1 MRKAL
6 YTFYTMLASYPV
18 ILLLLLSSAGVIYL
32 GTGYRPI
39 EARYELLLE
48 ERMEVKRERQ
58 RLAKELEGMR
68 QGDLRK
74 RLQIFSNEFIN
85 EQQMEDKRL
94 LNIVDMA
101 FQASG
106 WKLDKANVMQFNETN
121 NELGLGLLAV
131 AYTGQTQRTLMGDG
145 SEFLPAHTLLQACN
159 YLWRK
164 APIKDFCRIRI
175 ERNAT
180 GFQTDL
186 EVVYP
191 LAETEIEEVSE

>member
-85 EQQMEDKRL
+85 EVE
-94 LNIVDMA
+94 
-101 FQASG
+101 
-106 WKLDKANVMQFNETN
+106 
-121 NELGLGLLAV
+121 
-131 AYTGQTQRTLMGDG
+131 
-145 SEFLPAHTLLQACN
+145 SEMS
-159 YLWRK
+159 K
-164 APIKDFCRIRI
+164 
-175 ERNAT
+175 
-180 GFQTDL
+180 
-186 EVVYP
+186 
-191 LAETEIEEVSE
+191 ETE